1 MLARRAGADG
11 ENKRLHTG
19 ANGRCAASRQ
29 TEATMLRYLLVLLI
43 GMLLGANVAWYV
55 ARSRQAPCATA
66 LPAVQA
72 PVASSTPAAAPTAA
86 TTSAAPAASAVATTA
101 TPAPAVAAALPP
113 QRPSGLIIP
122 VAGIQPSQLVDTYTQ
137 SRSAGRL
144 HEAIDIM
151 APAGT
156 PVMAAVDGTVA
167 KLFTSKLGGLTIYQF
182 DAEGRRV
189 YYYAHLQG
197 YAPGLAEGQAL
208 KQGQVIGYVGS
219 TGDASPTAPH
229 LHFTIGELGPE
240 KKWWKSTALNP
251 YPLLAQ

>member
-1 MLARRAGADG
+1 
-11 ENKRLHTG
+11 
-19 ANGRCAASRQ
+19 
-29 TEATMLRYLLVLLI
+29 MLRYLLVLLI
-43 GMLLGANVAWYV
+43 GILLGANVAWYV
-55 ARSRQAPCATA
+55 ARSRQAPCGAA
-66 LPAVQA
+66 AGDARGV
-72 PVASSTPAAAPTAA
+72 VSTPVTPAPGAPPAGDGTLPD
-86 TTSAAPAASAVATTA
+86 AAPAPTTVVPSPA
-101 TPAPAVAAALPP
+101 AMPTPAVPAPRP
-113 QRPSGLIIP
+113 QPSGLIIP
-122 VAGIQPSQLVDTYTQ
+122 VAGIAPAQLVDTYTQ

-156 PVMAAVDGTVA
+156 PVLAAVDGPVA
-167 KLFTSKLGGLTIYQF
+167 KLFTSKLGGLTVYQF
-182 DAEGRRV
+182 DPDGRRV

-229 LHFTIGELGPE
+229 LHFSVGDLGPE
-240 KKWWKSTALNP
+240 KKWWKSTPVNP

>member
-1 MLARRAGADG
+1 
-11 ENKRLHTG
+11 
-19 ANGRCAASRQ
+19 
-29 TEATMLRYLLVLLI
+29 MLRYLLVLLI

-55 ARSRQAPCATA
+55 ARSRAVPCA
-66 LPAVQA
+66 PA
-72 PVASSTPAAAPTAA
+72 TPAAAAPSVVTPA
-86 TTSAAPAASAVATTA
+86 TTPATAPAAVAPAPIAPEAVATPASPAGATSTTASA
-101 TPAPAVAAALPP
+101 TPPTP
-113 QRPSGLIIP
+113 RPSGLVIP
-122 VAGIQPSQLVDTYTQ
+122 VAGVQPAQLVDTYTQ

-156 PVMAAVDGTVA
+156 PVLAAVDGPVA

-182 DAEGRRV
+182 DPDGRRV

-208 KQGQVIGYVGS
+208 RQGEVIGYVGS